1 MGQGASSA
9 HQLERWWNS
18 QSSLVRAAIWALGIF
33 AFLGLLL
40 AILAFT
46 RPTTTTGGPG
56 TAAGASSP
64 AQMTFSYSSAVTPS
78 AAYQG
83 DVARSPKPIFRSVAN
98 IVDVQYSYEGPSGN
112 VSLAANLTAPSGWT
126 WSVPLKDSAAIA
138 PGSNTGTVSL
148 DLNSLG
154 ALANDGQQAAGVKV
168 DTTQVAVTAAV
179 TTPTGI
185 YSPSLELTL
194 SPTTLALANGEESL
208 IDTESPGTAAAGEAT
223 ANTVSIFGLELN
235 VGTARF
241 VAVFLLVVG
250 GLGIA
255 LLYRTMPKPDPLD
268 EGQESRVKYRD
279 LVLEVDPMPSPSG
292 TVVDVPSIAYLAKL
306 AKQYSLLIL
315 TGTDERGDVFVV
327 QDEFLAYQYRVAKPS
342 PAAPG
347 TEESSEQ
354 EPDGPLSIW

>member
-46 RPTTTTGGPG
+46 RPTTT

-126 WSVPLKDSAAIA
+126 WSVPLKDSAPIA

-148 DLNSLG
+148 
-154 ALANDGQQAAGVKV
+154 
-168 DTTQVAVTAAV
+168 
-179 TTPTGI
+179 I
-185 YSPSLELTL
+185 
-194 SPTTLALANGEESL
+194 
-208 IDTESPGTAAAGEAT
+208 
-223 ANTVSIFGLELN
+223 
-235 VGTARF
+235 
-241 VAVFLLVVG
+241 
-250 GLGIA
+250 
-255 LLYRTMPKPDPLD
+255 
-268 EGQESRVKYRD
+268 
-279 LVLEVDPMPSPSG
+279 
-292 TVVDVPSIAYLAKL
+292 
-306 AKQYSLLIL
+306 
-315 TGTDERGDVFVV
+315 
-327 QDEFLAYQYRVAKPS
+327 
-342 PAAPG
+342 
-347 TEESSEQ
+347 
-354 EPDGPLSIW
+354 